1 VASNFF
7 SRRQSLRG
15 LWTRLFAMLAGAALS
30 TALIVGMQ
38 LPLLHPTS
46 HAELT
51 LRVSSQAPASLAWPR
66 SGSAALLV
74 PSLGVRLTRDNR
86 VMPIA
91 SLTKMMTAYVVLKK
105 LPLAVGQTGPCLTVS
120 ANDVA
125 TYQAMIH
132 TDQSN
137 ALVSVGEQL
146 CELDLLDGLLV
157 HSANNY
163 SVLLANMV
171 AGSTAN
177 FIALMNQT
185 AGSLGFVGTHYVDTS
200 GYDPGSVSTALDQ
213 GLLAQRLMASPLV
226 RSIVSQ
232 TSVTLP
238 VAGTVGSYTPYVG
251 IDHVIGVKSGRTLA
265 AGGCD
270 VLAMQFLDG
279 TSLRTVYSV
288 VLDQRGGDLLG
299 PAGSAALALA
309 QSAVAGER
317 TLEFAKGR
325 VVGRLGWTQS
335 TPVVVGRSSSFHW
348 WPAQGNFPVTARI
361 GRFTTTVRRGERVGW
376 LFVHA
381 TKLTR
386 IALVASATI
395 SPPSLW
401 QRLR

>member
-1 VASNFF
+1 
-7 SRRQSLRG
+7 
-15 LWTRLFAMLAGAALS
+15 MLLGVALS
-30 TALIVGMQ
+30 TALVVGMQ

-51 LRVSSQAPASLAWPR
+51 LRASTKAPATLAWPQ

-74 PSLGVRLTRDNR
+74 PSLGVAQSRNNHL
-86 VMPIA
+86 MPIA

-105 LPLAVGQTGPCLTVS
+105 LPLAIGQTGPCLTVS

-125 TYQAMIH
+125 TYEAMIQ

-137 ALVSVGEQL
+137 VLVSVGEQL
-146 CELDLLDGLLV
+146 CEFDLLDGLLV

-185 AGSLGFVGTHYVDTS
+185 AQSLGLVGTHYVDTS
-200 GYDPGSVSTALDQ
+200 GYDAGSVSTALDQ
-213 GLLAQRLMASPLV
+213 GLLAQRLMKSPLV
-226 RSIVSQ
+226 RSIVNQ

-251 IDHVIGVKSGRTLA
+251 IDHVIGVKSGRTSA

-270 VLAMQFLDG
+270 VMAMQFLDG
-279 TSLRTVYSV
+279 ASLRTVFSV
-288 VLDQRGGDLLG
+288 VLDQRGGNLLG
-299 PAGSAALALA
+299 PAGDAALALA

-317 TLEFAKGR
+317 NLHFAKGR
-325 VVGRLGWTQS
+325 VVGRLGWTQ
-335 TPVVVGRSSSFHW
+335 TVPVVVGRSSSFHW
-348 WPAQGNFPVTARI
+348 WPAQGDFPVTARI
-361 GRFTTTVRRGERVGW
+361 GHFTNMVRRGQRVGW

-381 TKLTR
+381 TRLVR
-386 IALVASATI
+386 IPLVASTRV